1 MLQPPVER
9 VMSSNIAYE
18 CFLGEMREPLVLI
31 FLACLPEAPT
41 EALRGFSRSL
51 RGSLLHLAMPTMH
64 HRSNP
69 RLTVVLPTVVFER
82 IAHLSNQQGRSM
94 SSLVAHL
101 LENALQRHKPDSE

>member
-1 MLQPPVER
+1 MTAQKIPVTMTTSTWVAE
-9 VMSSNIAYE
+9 S
-18 CFLGEMREPLVLI
+18 
-31 FLACLPEAPT
+31 PT

-64 HRSNP
+64 HRSIP
-69 RLTVVLPTVVFER
+69 RLTVVLPTVAFER

-94 SSLVAHL
+94 SNLVAHL